1 MLSTAISLNWW
12 AFDCVLWI
20 GDSTLYGHAI
30 NRTQTLVIIDISGNF
45 INQTTPKWT
54 IQNLFR
60 NSNLYPASAPS
71 IPNQASCYVNEFIH
85 RNHSVN
91 CAGMVEWDIF
101 ECPATNR
108 ILLLNFMQTPHGG
121 GNIIYFCRRNY
132 SLFLYTLT
140 KSRRTLLVPGQFLGD
155 IPFLNGN
162 EWLPLRTSFVI
173 NFRFWREA
181 LFPLTTTTNCQ
192 KNSINGNQLRKSQT
206 LYLRLTFYGHR
217 YSVQHFHFL
226 LIVRILSDA
235 LVNPSVLVHHVLQHR
250 LTRGHRHARTQST

>member
-1 MLSTAISLNWW
+1 M
-12 AFDCVLWI
+12 
-20 GDSTLYGHAI
+20 
-30 NRTQTLVIIDISGNF
+30 IIDISGNF

-60 NSNLYPASAPS
+60 NSNLYPASASS

-91 CAGMVEWDIF
+91 CAGMVEWDPF

-121 GNIIYFCRRNY
+121 GNIIYFCRCNH

-140 KSRRTLLVPGQFLGD
+140 KSRRTLAVPGQFLGVVE
-155 IPFLNGN
+155 FLNGN
-162 EWLPLRTSFVI
+162 EWSPLRTSFVI

-181 LFPLTTTTNCQ
+181 LFPLTTTTNIVKKQHQRQPTAKVTNTLFTTHLLRPPLQCAALPFSSYCSDSVRRTC
-192 KNSINGNQLRKSQT
+192 KSLRPGTPRPSASIDPWAST
-206 LYLRLTFYGHR
+206 CPH
-217 YSVQHFHFL
+217 
-226 LIVRILSDA
+226 
-235 LVNPSVLVHHVLQHR
+235 PVHV
-250 LTRGHRHARTQST
+250 TD